1 MRKTTGVVHD
11 ERQKRIGLKLRL
23 ARQAAGLSQTKLGEG
38 LGVSFQQIQKYERG
52 ANRLSV
58 EALERSCAILGVPT
72 ASLFIDGP
80 VELAMGT
87 VREEDQA
94 DAVLTG
100 EIVEV
105 ASAFAK
111 ISPPALRRRVLDLV
125 VALSR
130 AEGKP

>member
-1 MRKTTGVVHD
+1 MRKSTGLPND
-11 ERQKRIGLKLRL
+11 ERQKRIGLRLRL

-58 EALERSCAILGVPT
+58 EALERSCAILGVST

-80 VELAMGT
+80 VELAMST
-87 VREEDQA
+87 LREEDGSDPA
-94 DAVLTG
+94 LTG

-105 ASAFAK
+105 ATAFAK
-111 ISPPALRRRVLDLV
+111 IATPALRRRVLDLV
-125 VALSR
+125 LSLSR
-130 AEGKP
+130 GEEKA

>member
-1 MRKTTGVVHD
+1 MRNSTGVAND
-11 ERQKRIGLKLRL
+11 ERHRRIGLRLRL
-23 ARQAAGLSQTKLGEG
+23 ARQAAGLSQSKLGEG

-58 EALERSCAILGVPT
+58 EALERSCAILGVST

-80 VELAMGT
+80 VELAMST
-87 VREEDQA
+87 LREEDQGD
-94 DAVLTG
+94 DALTG

-105 ASAFAK
+105 ATAFAK

-125 VALSR
+125 VFLSR
-130 AEGKP
+130 GEGKA